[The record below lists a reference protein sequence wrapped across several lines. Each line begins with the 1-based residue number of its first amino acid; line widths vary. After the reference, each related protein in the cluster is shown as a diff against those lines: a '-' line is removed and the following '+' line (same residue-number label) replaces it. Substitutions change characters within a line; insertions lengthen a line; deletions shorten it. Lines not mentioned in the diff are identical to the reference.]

1 MKEMKN
7 LPASIRTKLLVL
19 AKANSEDFNR
29 TLVRYGIERFLYRLS
44 QHAHGERFILK
55 GAMLFITWPEGM
67 HRPTGDLD
75 LLGYGPPEPKVV
87 QSIIAEICVVP
98 SPEDGLVFDPASVA
112 VEAVREEDKY
122 QGFRVTM
129 LATLEKAKI
138 PLQIDVG
145 FGDAIHPAPR
155 KITFPCLLAGMHKPE
170 VLAYPPETVIAE
182 KFEAMVRFGAADGR
196 LKDFNDIWAISK
208 TFDFE
213 MATLAQAL
221 IGTFARRETA
231 LPTDIP
237 FALTAEFAALDHKRK
252 MWNAFL
258 KRNPP
263 AVPPPPF
270 EDLLAV
276 LRSFLGPVLTAAA
289 LPENARGRWRPA
301 RGWSNEP

>member
-1 MKEMKN
+1 MTEIKN
-7 LPASIRTKLLVL
+7 LPASIRAKLLAL
-19 AKANSEDFNR
+19 AKANGEDFNR

-44 QHAHGERFILK
+44 LHAHRDRFILK

-75 LLGYGPPEPKVV
+75 LLAYGPPEPKMM
-87 QSIIAEICVVP
+87 QSIIADICAVP
-98 SPEDGLVFDPASVA
+98 SPDDALVFDPATVF
-112 VEAVREEDKY
+112 VEAVREEEKY
-122 QGFRVTM
+122 QGVRVTM
-129 LATLEKAKI
+129 LAMLENAKI
-138 PLQIDVG
+138 ALQIDVG
-145 FGDAIHPAPR
+145 FGDAIHPEPQ
-155 KITFPCLLAGMHKPE
+155 KIVFPCLLPGMNKPE

-213 MATLAQAL
+213 MATLAQAV
-221 IGTFARRETA
+221 IGTFARRETI
-231 LPTDIP
+231 LPTDIL
-237 FALTAEFAALDHKRK
+237 FALTAEFAALEDKRK
-252 MWNAFL
+252 MWDAFL

-270 EDLLAV
+270 EDLLAE
-276 LRSFLGPVLTAAA
+276 LRSFLGPVLAAAA

-301 RGWSNEP
+301 GGWSNG